1 MRTAYPFQFGTVF
14 LEWEDD
20 MLTGLS
26 FKEESHSISE
36 NEIASRTKF
45 TDLVIKQIEEY
56 SKI

>member
-26 FKEESHSISE
+26 FKEEGADPKVAPI
-36 NEIASRTKF
+36 
-45 TDLVIKQIEEY
+45 
-56 SKI
+56 